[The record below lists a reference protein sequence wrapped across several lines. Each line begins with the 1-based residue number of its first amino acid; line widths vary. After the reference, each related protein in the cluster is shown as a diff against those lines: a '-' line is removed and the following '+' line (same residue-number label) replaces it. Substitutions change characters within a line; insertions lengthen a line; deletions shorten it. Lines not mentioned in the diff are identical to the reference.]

1 MLIPPSYM
9 LLTIVECI
17 FLSKLLAQV
26 VPVLSK
32 GLPINNVFFLDT
44 SGIVL
49 RYIKYKRKNWKP
61 WVESCIIQTR
71 KLLERDK

>member
-9 LLTIVECI
+9 LLAIVECI
-17 FLSKLLAQV
+17 FLSKRLAQV

-32 GLPINNVFFLDT
+32 GIPINVFFLDT

-49 RYIKYKRKNWKP
+49 CYIKYKKKNWKP
-61 WVESCIIQTR
+61 WVKSCIIQTR
-71 KLLERDK
+71 KLLERGK